1 MVQRKHTLLHLQPLH
16 THHHDSSAAKSP
28 RGADLKAKKM
38 KKSAPIKRPK
48 AATPN
53 YMKPTTSSDARKE
66 QPQSRSPSP
75 SSKKSATKP
84 SFKPSSK
91 TVDAKTATCSSTL
104 KDSKFPPFLSLNKK
118 GHSDIKVCPYTYC
131 SLNGRHHPPL
141 SSFISAARRAR
152 ASPARPDDDPFFVE
166 IYTTPQD
173 RVSEELSQDSFD
185 DNNSCMDWESGYGYG
200 VFLQYDY
207 KAEDAIEIKHEFVE
221 EKVLIEEAAQE
232 SFDEN
237 GGFDSDSIS
246 SIEISTPLQEEEE
259 GKGRNEEY
267 VVSFDENRGDAFS
280 SLDISTPIQKGE
292 GDAEGEEKGG
302 RKEEISSFDV
312 VSEEYLP
319 KEEVEKTEDALF
331 QIAEEGEEVVD
342 FNPRAPNFLDV
353 EEDPEAERV
362 DLRHQDV
369 DERRNSEE
377 WMVDYALRRAVTKL
391 ASAKKRKVALLVE
404 AFEGVMPL
412 PFNHYLNKFDHTR
425 SMLACS

>member
-1 MVQRKHTLLHLQPLH
+1 MVQRKHTLLHLQPVH
-16 THHHDSSAAKSP
+16 THHHDSATKSP

-131 SLNGRHHPPL
+131 SLNGRRHPPL

-152 ASPARPDDDPFFVE
+152 APPARPDDDPFFVE
-166 IYTTPQD
+166 IYTAPQE
-173 RVSEELSQDSFD
+173 RVSDQESFD
-185 DNNSCMDWESGYGYG
+185 DDNTCMDWESGYGYG
-200 VFLQYDY
+200 VLLQYDY
-207 KAEDAIEIKHEFVE
+207 KAEDAMEIKHEFVE
-221 EKVLIEEAAQE
+221 EKVVCFDEVLIDEAAQE

-237 GGFDSDSIS
+237 GGFDSNSFS
-246 SIEISTPLQEEEE
+246 SSEISTPLQEEEE
-259 GKGRNEEY
+259 EEKGGRNEEY
-267 VVSFDENRGDAFS
+267 LVCDAFS
-280 SLDISTPIQKGE
+280 SREISTPLQKE
-292 GDAEGEEKGG
+292 EEKEEKGG
-302 RKEEISSFDV
+302 GRNEEISSLDV
-312 VSEEYLP
+312 VIKEYLP
-319 KEEVEKTEDALF
+319 KEDMITLLQFAASSKK
-331 QIAEEGEEVVD
+331 IAEEGDEAVG

-353 EEDPEAERV
+353 EEDAEGERV

-369 DERRNSEE
+369 NERRNSEE
-377 WMVDYALRRAVTKL
+377 WMVDYALRQVVTKL
-391 ASAKKRKVALLVE
+391 APAKKKKVALLVE
-404 AFEGVMPL
+404 AFERVMPL
-412 PFNHYLNKFDHTR
+412 PFDHHLTQFDHPR

>member
-1 MVQRKHTLLHLQPLH
+1 MVQRKHTLLHLQPVH
-16 THHHDSSAAKSP
+16 THHHDSAAKCP

-38 KKSAPIKRPK
+38 KKSA
-48 AATPN
+48 PN

-75 SSKKSATKP
+75 SSKKSATKL

-141 SSFISAARRAR
+141 SSFISAARQAR
-152 ASPARPDDDPFFVE
+152 APPALPDDDPFFVE
-166 IYTTPQD
+166 IYTE

-185 DNNSCMDWESGYGYG
+185 DNNTCMDWESGYGYG
-200 VFLQYDY
+200 VLLQYDY
-207 KAEDAIEIKHEFVE
+207 KAEDAIEIKQEFVE
-221 EKVLIEEAAQE
+221 EKVFCFDEVLIDEAAQE

-237 GGFDSDSIS
+237 GGFDSDSFS
-246 SIEISTPLQEEEE
+246 SSEISTPLQEEEE
-259 GKGRNEEY
+259 EE
-267 VVSFDENRGDAFS
+267 E
-280 SLDISTPIQKGE
+280 E
-292 GDAEGEEKGG
+292 GGG
-302 RKEEISSFDV
+302 RKEEYLVCDAFSSREISTPLQKEDEKEEKGGGRNKEISSYDV
-312 VSEEYLP
+312 VSKEYLP
-319 KEEVEKTEDALF
+319 KEDIITLLQFAASSKKIE
-331 QIAEEGEEVVD
+331 EEGDEAIG

-353 EEDPEAERV
+353 EEDAEGERV

-377 WMVDYALRRAVTKL
+377 WMVDYALRQVVTKL
-391 ASAKKRKVALLVE
+391 APAKKRKVALLVE
-404 AFEGVMPL
+404 AFERVMPL
-412 PFNHYLNKFDHTR
+412 PLPFDNHLTQFDHPR